1 MANNCPPVAGFAF
14 FDFDKTL
21 IADDIGPLYGWYLFQ
36 RHERTMEEDGVGK
49 RERLATR
56 AKYAS
61 FLAWVGLQTGLY
73 KARAM
78 RRSQIIRAAYKGLK
92 GVPVDHYFEK
102 LDPFVDERIPDLIY
116 PDLLKE
122 IKEHQAAGRPCI
134 IITTGLTEVVRRC
147 LRHFPPGIEVIGCD
161 MRVKDGRL
169 TGEVDGP
176 LYGADKANIL
186 RAYCLA
192 RGVDPAD
199 CWAYSDHYSD
209 KHMLEAVGH
218 GVCVNPRSR
227 LLELATLRGWRVIRP
242 TTAGQQTEGPDV
254 VAPT

>member
-1 MANNCPPVAGFAF
+1 MASDCPPSPGFAF

-21 IADDIGPLYGWYLFQ
+21 IADDVGPLYGWYLFQ
-36 RHERTMEEDGVGK
+36 RNQRKMDEDGTGK
-49 RERLATR
+49 RERALIMT
-56 AKYAS
+56 KYAS
-61 FLAWVGLQTGLY
+61 YLAWLGVQTALY
-73 KARAM
+73 KARAL

-92 GVPVDHYFEK
+92 GVPVEHYFGE
-102 LDPFVDERIPDLIY
+102 LDHFVDERIPDLIY
-116 PDLLKE
+116 AQLVDE
-122 IKEHQAAGRPCI
+122 IKEHQAAGRKCI

-147 LRHFPPGIEVIGCD
+147 LRHFPAGIEVIGCE
-161 MRVKDGRL
+161 MRVKNGRL

-192 RGVDPAD
+192 RGVDPAT

-218 GVCVNPRSR
+218 AVCVNPRSR
-227 LLELATLRGWRVIRP
+227 LLELATANDWRVIRP
-242 TTAGQQTEGPDV
+242 QTDGQQAQGPD
-254 VAPT
+254 AIAQA